1 MKKLVCEMCGGADL
15 VKQDGVFV
23 CQNCGT
29 KYSVEEARKMMM
41 EGSVSIEGTVSV
53 EGTVKVDKSEELKN
67 LYILARRAKEAN
79 NSENACKYYNDIVL
93 KDPNSWEANFYLV
106 YYHALNCK
114 KGQIGNEAIDVT
126 NSIESTIKLL
136 IEAIGVNDES
146 ESIIRDMMKDLE
158 KLSSMMIH

>member
-67 LYILARRAKEAN
+67 LPCVDIHKSCIHSGCAR
-79 NSENACKYYNDIVL
+79 S
-93 KDPNSWEANFYLV
+93 PST
-106 YYHALNCK
+106 H
-114 KGQIGNEAIDVT
+114 QNEPRCRC
-126 NSIESTIKLL
+126 L
-136 IEAIGVNDES
+136 
-146 ESIIRDMMKDLE
+146 
-158 KLSSMMIH
+158 